1 MPKTKMSESVASG
14 VCRELI
20 LSRIGWAKPYATTEH
35 DHVGEFNS
43 FNLTS
48 EIVFD
53 EIIYFDTPKP
63 FNGRPDILTL

>member
-20 LSRIGWAKPYATTEH
+20 LSRIGWAKPYATTENN
-35 DHVGEFNS
+35 HVGEFNS